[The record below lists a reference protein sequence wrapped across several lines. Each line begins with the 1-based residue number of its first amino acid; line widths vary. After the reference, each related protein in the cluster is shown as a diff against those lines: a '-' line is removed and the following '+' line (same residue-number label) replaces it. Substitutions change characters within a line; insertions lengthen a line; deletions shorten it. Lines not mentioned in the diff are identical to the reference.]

1 MMNEVSRRSF
11 IKGATGLTAG
21 AALGL
26 GFLRRSTAVWAGAND
41 RVRVAVIGTKGR
53 GQSHIKEMGVLPNVE
68 IATICDVDEN
78 ISAERA
84 KWITEDLKFK
94 PPKIEFDLR
103 RVFED
108 KDIDVVSIAT
118 PNHWH
123 SLAGIWACQAGKD
136 VYVEKPCSHN
146 VWEGRMLVEAARKY
160 DRIVQHGTQS
170 RTSPAIREGMQKL
183 QEGLLGDIY
192 MAKGLCYKWRDT
204 IGKTPDEPVPAGV
217 HYDLWTGPA
226 PERPFSKNRF
236 HYQWHW
242 NWAYGNGDMGNQGV
256 HQMDLAR
263 WGLGVGLPT
272 KINAMGG
279 HFMFDD
285 DQETPNTLLVS
296 FFYPEEGKKGKMLV
310 FETRHWISNHECD
323 IEAGDKNE
331 VGNLFLGPEG
341 YMVMDGDSYK
351 TFLGKKQEP
360 GPARKESGDHFAN
373 FIEAVRTRKREILH
387 AEAEEGHLSAALCHL
402 GNISYRLGRSLV
414 FDPKGEHF
422 VGDTEADTMLTRNY
436 RAPYTVPPVV

>member
-1 MMNEVSRRSF
+1 MDEVTRRGF
-11 IKGATGLTAG
+11 IKSTAGLTAG

-26 GFLRRSTAVWAGAND
+26 GFLKRSTAAWAGANE

-53 GQSHIKEMGVLPNVE
+53 GRSHISELGALEGVE
-68 IATICDVDEN
+68 IATICDIDEN
-78 ISAERA
+78 ISSERA
-84 KWITEDLKFK
+84 KWMVQDLKFRQ
-94 PPKIEFDLR
+94 PKIEFDLR
-103 RVFED
+103 KVLED
-108 KDIDVVSIAT
+108 KDIDVVTIAT

-146 VWEGRMLVEAARKY
+146 VWEGRQLVEAARKY

-170 RTSPAIREGMQKL
+170 RTAPAIREGMQKL
-183 QEGLLGDIY
+183 QEGVIGDIY

-204 IGKTPDEPVPAGV
+204 IGKKPDAPVPPGV
-217 HYDLWTGPA
+217 HYDLWMGPA
-226 PERPFSKNRF
+226 PERPFSENRF

-242 NWAYGNGDMGNQGV
+242 QWAYGNGDMGNQGV

-272 KINAMGG
+272 TINAMGG

-296 FFYPEEGKKGKMLV
+296 FFYPDQGKKGKMLV

-323 IEAGDKNE
+323 LEKGTGNE
-331 VGNLFLGPEG
+331 VGNLFLGTDG
-341 YMVMDGDSYK
+341 YMVMDGSGYK
-351 TFLGKKQEP
+351 TFLGRNQEP
-360 GPARKESGDHFAN
+360 GPARDEGGDHFAN

-387 AEAEEGHLSAALCHL
+387 AEIEEGHLSSALCHL
-402 GNISYRLGRSLV
+402 GNISYRLGRTLT
-414 FDPKGEHF
+414 FDPKTERF
-422 VGDTEADTMLTRNY
+422 AGDSEADAMLTRDY
-436 RAPYTVPPVV
+436 RAPYTVPSIV